1 MKLRRALLPLHI
13 VSKILCISPLSLK
26 SFQPSKF
33 DTALTICQAVG
44 YTIFHLWMVNR
55 DMSTDLSKNLVRQL
69 IDSYNHYSGFCA
81 FCVLVTASIFTQRKI
96 VQVNQNI
103 EDVDQILEKQL
114 NITNKNAAFRR
125 WTNLTKNFSIFSL
138 YHFKIVLRFSFQ
150 QKSLST
156 NMFLHSCNF
165 NSWVAKLFDVYSRFG
180 AVFGIL
186 PYYVSGL
193 VLSNSCSKCF
203 IIYCLHWILCFSSNV
218 CNRHHWD
225 PVLRLPYCNPTSPS
239 ATEWT
244 FATFWRNSS
253 FQWQWHWQC

>member
-1 MKLRRALLPLHI
+1 MPHSEGNQIK
-13 VSKILCISPLSLK
+13 
-26 SFQPSKF
+26 
-33 DTALTICQAVG
+33 
-44 YTIFHLWMVNR
+44 
-55 DMSTDLSKNLVRQL
+55 
-69 IDSYNHYSGFCA
+69 
-81 FCVLVTASIFTQRKI
+81 RKI
-96 VQVNQNI
+96 S
-103 EDVDQILEKQL
+103 L
-114 NITNKNAAFRR
+114 F
-125 WTNLTKNFSIFSL
+125 FSL
-138 YHFKIVLRFSFQ
+138 SHFKIVLRFSFQ

-156 NMFLHSCNF
+156 NMFLHSCHF

-253 FQWQWHWQC
+253 FQWQWHWQCQCQCQCQQQPFFVDQQNYTKQIAFIWIFSKWKQSHQL